1 MPNSSFGDAD
11 FLNKMDEVN
20 RKLQMAS
27 LEIQEPE
34 FDPSPIRDYRM
45 ADYAYEVIMDRI
57 KEFEDELDDEHEI
70 ALKLASFGQ
79 SITLAVTDIGYS
91 NPTTLVFYGYV
102 GTQKATLVQNLNQLN
117 FLLLAVKKAD
127 PEKPPRRIGIA
138 VSTRHLTVS
147 AVAAAEAV
155 LSSSSSLARWRHL
168 FPTSVQRSLTSLSI
182 GILLS

>member
-20 RKLQMAS
+20 RKLKMAS

-70 ALKLASFGQ
+70 ALKLASFGG
-79 SITLAVTDIGYS
+79 ARPVC
-91 NPTTLVFYGYV
+91 
-102 GTQKATLVQNLNQLN
+102 
-117 FLLLAVKKAD
+117 
-127 PEKPPRRIGIA
+127 
-138 VSTRHLTVS
+138 TRKI
-147 AVAAAEAV
+147 
-155 LSSSSSLARWRHL
+155 
-168 FPTSVQRSLTSLSI
+168 SLSPPAPKSPRKE
-182 GILLS
+182 LCRRTA